1 VSVLDVT
8 RQRSAFTDALRP
20 PPGFVLGACIGTTF
34 SLDFEL
40 FTAVLLAFVGADVEE
55 PLNNAPAVLTSV
67 ARLRSRLRVF
77 VNGGSLHPPAT
88 TNRLYAL
95 YDRILRPKAVD
106 GGAFHPKVWVLRFD
120 PVARPERHSVE
131 PVYRLLTASRNVT
144 DSGCWELGAV
154 FEGSRR
160 TGTQK
165 FGSDVAAFCRK
176 VAASRD
182 LPKALWKLIEE
193 LKYVEFVAPR
203 EAAQGL
209 RFDWQW
215 PGDRVLMNRLPR
227 TMSRVLLISPFLRA
241 DFLRRL
247 CDRTGALTLVST
259 QDELDQLSDEMH
271 ERLADARVFVV
282 SAEADEEAPSLDLHA
297 KLLAWESEGVS
308 ETLIGSANATGPGW
322 GCGPNVNCEAMVSL
336 NPGLGIDAVVKAFVA
351 PAKDQLQPWIDKYVR
366 QSAVADPEREA
377 AKRLEHFKRHL
388 RADQIRGEYD
398 PVKKTLRL
406 LAPSSAGE
414 QTWPADMRSE
424 IVPLLQRDQTARADY
439 RLVYGPG
446 AAFQGIELED
456 VAAFAYVVV
465 WSEHQRDVELAF
477 VVQFELNLGAL
488 EADERDKAV
497 NARLLEGVDAH
508 SLLLDVLSGLP
519 GGTSR
524 PAGGGQQSGVWKAG
538 DPLLRRATIERIL
551 EACTA
556 DPSRIH
562 EVEAVLAACGD
573 ASNMSTFREFWAVF
587 RESLEEE
594 GAGV

>member
-1 VSVLDVT
+1 MSVLDVT

-40 FTAVLLAFVGADVEE
+40 FTAVLLAFVGADVDE

-67 ARLRSRLRVF
+67 ARLKSRLRVF

-88 TNRLYAL
+88 TNRLFAL
-95 YDRILRPKAVD
+95 YDRILRPKALE

-131 PVYRLLTASRNVT
+131 PIYRLLTASRNVT
-144 DSGCWELGAV
+144 DSGCWELGAL
-154 FEGSRR
+154 FEGTRR
-160 TGTQK
+160 AGTQK

-193 LKYVEFVAPR
+193 LKCVEFVAPR
-203 EAAQGL
+203 EASEGL
-209 RFDWQW
+209 RFDWQF
-215 PGDRVLMNRLPR
+215 PGDRVLVNRLPR
-227 TMSRVLLISPFLRA
+227 TISRALLISPFLRA
-241 DFLRRL
+241 DFLKRL
-247 CDRTGALTLVST
+247 CDRTAELTLVST
-259 QDELDQLSDEMH
+259 QDELDQLSDETH
-271 ERLADARVFVV
+271 ERLASARVFVV
-282 SAEADEEAPSLDLHA
+282 SAEADEEVPSLELHA

-322 GCGPNVNCEAMVSL
+322 GFGPNVNCEAVVSL
-336 NPGLGIDAVVKAFVA
+336 RPGLGIDAVVKAFVA
-351 PAKDQLQPWIDKYVR
+351 PAKDQLQPWIERYVR
-366 QSAVADPEREA
+366 QTAAPDPEREA
-377 AKRLEHFKRHL
+377 AKRLEHFVRLL

-398 PVKKTLRL
+398 PAKKSLRL

-414 QTWPADMRSE
+414 QAWPAGMCAE
-424 IVPLLQRDQTARADY
+424 IVPLLQRDQSVRADY

-465 WSEHQRDVELAF
+465 WNEHRRDVELRF

-488 EADERDKAV
+488 EDDERDKAV
-497 NARLLEGVDAH
+497 NARLLEGVDAR
-508 SLLLDVLSGLP
+508 SLLLDVLAGLP

-524 PAGGGQQSGVWKAG
+524 SAGGGQFGVWQPG
-538 DPLLRRATIERIL
+538 DPLLRRATIEKIL

-573 ASNMSTFREFWAVF
+573 ASSMSTFREFWAVF

>member
-1 VSVLDVT
+1 MSVLDVT

-20 PPGFVLGACIGTTF
+20 PPGFVVGACIGTTF

-67 ARLRSRLRVF
+67 ARLKSRLRVF

-88 TNRLYAL
+88 TNRLFAL
-95 YDRILRPKAVD
+95 YDRILRPKALE

-131 PVYRLLTASRNVT
+131 PIYRLLTASRNVT
-144 DSGCWELGAV
+144 DSGCWELGAL
-154 FEGSRR
+154 FEGTRR
-160 TGTQK
+160 AGTQK

-203 EAAQGL
+203 EASEGL
-209 RFDWQW
+209 RFDWQF
-215 PGDRVLMNRLPR
+215 PGDRVLVNRLPR
-227 TMSRVLLISPFLRA
+227 TISRALLISPFLRA
-241 DFLRRL
+241 DFLKRL
-247 CDRTGALTLVST
+247 CDRTAELTLVST
-259 QDELDQLSDEMH
+259 QDELDQLSDETH
-271 ERLADARVFVV
+271 ERLASARVFVV
-282 SAEADEEAPSLDLHA
+282 SAEADEEAPSLELHA

-322 GCGPNVNCEAMVSL
+322 GCGPNVNCEAMVAL
-336 NPGLGIDAVVKAFVA
+336 RPGLGIDAVVKAFVA
-351 PAKDQLQPWIDKYVR
+351 PAKDQLRPWIERYVR
-366 QSAVADPEREA
+366 QTAAPDPEREA
-377 AKRLEHFKRHL
+377 AKRLEHFVRLL

-398 PVKKTLRL
+398 PAKKSLRL

-414 QTWPADMRSE
+414 QAWPAGMCAE
-424 IVPLLQRDQTARADY
+424 IVPLLQRDQSVRADY

-456 VAAFAYVVV
+456 VAAFAFVVV
-465 WSEHQRDVELAF
+465 WNEHHRDVELRF

-488 EADERDKAV
+488 EDDERDKAV
-497 NARLLEGVDAH
+497 NARLLEGVDAR
-508 SLLLDVLSGLP
+508 SLLLDVLAGLP

-524 PAGGGQQSGVWKAG
+524 SAGGGQFGVWQPG
-538 DPLLRRATIERIL
+538 DPLLRRATIEKIL

-573 ASNMSTFREFWAVF
+573 ASSMSTFREFWAVF

>member
-67 ARLRSRLRVF
+67 ARLKSRLRVF

-88 TNRLYAL
+88 TNRLFAL
-95 YDRILRPKAVD
+95 YDRILRPKALE

-131 PVYRLLTASRNVT
+131 PIYRLLTSSRNVT
-144 DSGCWELGAV
+144 DSGCWELGAL
-154 FEGSRR
+154 FEGTRR
-160 TGTQK
+160 FGTQN
-165 FGSDVAAFCRK
+165 FGSEVAAFCRK

-203 EAAQGL
+203 EASEGL

-215 PGDRVLMNRLPR
+215 PGDRVRVNRLPR
-227 TMSRVLLISPFLRA
+227 TMSRALLISPFLRA
-241 DFLRRL
+241 DFLMRL
-247 CDRTGALTLVST
+247 CDRTAELTLVST
-259 QDELDQLSDEMH
+259 QDELDQLSDETH
-271 ERLADARVFVV
+271 ERLASARVFVI
-282 SAEADEEAPSLDLHA
+282 SAEADEEVPSLELHA

-336 NPGLGIDAVVKAFVA
+336 RPGLGIDAVVKAFVA
-351 PAKDQLQPWIDKYVR
+351 PAKDQLQPWIERYVR
-366 QSAVADPEREA
+366 EVAAPDPEREA
-377 AKRLEHFKRHL
+377 AKRLEHFVRL
-388 RADQIRGEYD
+388 QRADQIRGEYD
-398 PVKKTLRL
+398 PAKKSLRL

-414 QTWPADMRSE
+414 QAWPAGMCAE
-424 IVPLLQRDQTARADY
+424 IVPLLQRDQSVRADY

-465 WSEHQRDVELAF
+465 WNEHHRNVELRF

-488 EADERDKAV
+488 EEDERDKAV
-497 NARLLEGVDAH
+497 NVRLLEGVDAR
-508 SLLLDVLSGLP
+508 SLLLDVLAGLP

-524 PAGGGQQSGVWKAG
+524 AAGGGQSGVWQAG

-573 ASNMSTFREFWAVF
+573 ASSMSTFREFWAVF

>member
-1 VSVLDVT
+1 MSVLDVT

-144 DSGCWELGAV
+144 DSGCWELGAL

-165 FGSDVAAFCRK
+165 FGSDVSAFCRK

-209 RFDWQW
+209 RFDWQS
-215 PGDRVLMNRLPR
+215 PGDRVLINRLPR

-241 DFLRRL
+241 DLLKRL
-247 CDRTGALTLVST
+247 CDRTDELTLVST
-259 QDELDQLSDEMH
+259 QDELDQLSDETH
-271 ERLADARVFVV
+271 ERLANARIFVV

-351 PAKDQLQPWIDKYVR
+351 PAKGELQPWIDRYVR
-366 QSAVADPEREA
+366 QTAVADPEREA

-398 PVKKTLRL
+398 PVKKTLQL
-406 LAPSSAGE
+406 LAPSPAGD
-414 QTWPADMRSE
+414 QTWPADMRAQ
-424 IVPLLQRDQTARADY
+424 IVPLLQRDQSARADY
-439 RLVYGPG
+439 RLVYGSG
-446 AAFQGIELED
+446 AAFQGIEIED
-456 VAAFAYVVV
+456 VAAFAFVVV
-465 WSEHQRDVELAF
+465 WNEHHRDVELAF

-497 NARLLEGVDAH
+497 NARLLEGVDAR
-508 SLLLDVLSGLP
+508 SLLLDVLAGLP

-524 PAGGGQQSGVWKAG
+524 PAGGGQSGVWQAG
-538 DPLLRRATIERIL
+538 DPLLRQATIERIL

-573 ASNMSTFREFWAVF
+573 ASNMSTFCEFWAVF

-594 GAGV
+594 GVGV

>member
-1 VSVLDVT
+1 MSVLDVT

-67 ARLRSRLRVF
+67 ARLKSRLRVF

-88 TNRLYAL
+88 TNRLFAL
-95 YDRILRPKAVD
+95 YDRLLRPKALE

-131 PVYRLLTASRNVT
+131 PIYRLLTASRNVT
-144 DSGCWELGAV
+144 DSGCWELGAL
-154 FEGSRR
+154 FEGTRR
-160 TGTQK
+160 PGTQK
-165 FGSDVAAFCRK
+165 FGSDLAAFCRK

-203 EAAQGL
+203 EASEGL
-209 RFDWQW
+209 RFDWQF
-215 PGDRVLMNRLPR
+215 PGDRVLVNRLPR
-227 TMSRVLLISPFLRA
+227 TISRALLISPFLRA
-241 DFLRRL
+241 DFLKRL
-247 CDRTGALTLVST
+247 CDRTAELTLVST
-259 QDELDQLSDEMH
+259 QDELDQLSDETH
-271 ERLADARVFVV
+271 ERLASARVFVV
-282 SAEADEEAPSLDLHA
+282 SAEADEEVPSLELHA

-336 NPGLGIDAVVKAFVA
+336 RPGLGIDSVVKAFVA
-351 PAKDQLQPWIDKYVR
+351 PAKDQLQPWIERYVR
-366 QSAVADPEREA
+366 QTAAPDPEREA
-377 AKRLEHFKRHL
+377 AKRLEHFVRLL

-398 PVKKTLRL
+398 PAKKSLRL

-414 QTWPADMRSE
+414 QAWPAGMCAE
-424 IVPLLQRDQTARADY
+424 IVPLLQRDQSVRADY

-465 WSEHQRDVELAF
+465 WNEHHRDVELRF

-488 EADERDKAV
+488 EDDERDKAV
-497 NARLLEGVDAH
+497 NARLLEGVDAR
-508 SLLLDVLSGLP
+508 SLLLDVLAGLP

-524 PAGGGQQSGVWKAG
+524 SAGGGQFGVWQPG
-538 DPLLRRATIERIL
+538 DPLLRRATIEKIL

-573 ASNMSTFREFWAVF
+573 ASSMSTFREFWAVF

>member
-1 VSVLDVT
+1 MSVLDVT

-95 YDRILRPKAVD
+95 YDRILRPKSVD
-106 GGAFHPKVWVLRFD
+106 RGAFHPKVWVLRFD

-144 DSGCWELGAV
+144 DSGCWELGAL

-160 TGTQK
+160 TGAQK

-193 LKYVEFVAPR
+193 LKYVNFVAPR

-215 PGDRVLMNRLPR
+215 PGDRVLITRLPR

-241 DFLRRL
+241 DFLKRL
-247 CDRTGALTLVST
+247 CDRTDELTLVST
-259 QDELDQLSDEMH
+259 QDELDQLSDETH
-271 ERLADARVFVV
+271 ERLANARAFVI

-322 GCGPNVNCEAMVSL
+322 GCGPTVNCEAMVSL

-351 PAKDQLQPWIDKYVR
+351 PAKGELQPWIDRYVR
-366 QSAVADPEREA
+366 QTAVADPEREV
-377 AKRLEHFKRHL
+377 AKRLEHFKRNL

-398 PVKKTLRL
+398 SVKRTLL
-406 LAPSSAGE
+406 LTAPSPAGD
-414 QTWPADMRSE
+414 QTWPAGIRAE
-424 IVPLLQRDQTARADY
+424 IVPLLQRNQSARADY

-465 WSEHQRDVELAF
+465 WNEQHRDVELAF

-488 EADERDKAV
+488 EADERDKVV
-497 NARLLEGVDAH
+497 NARLLEGVDAR
-508 SLLLDVLSGLP
+508 SLLLDVLAGLP

-524 PAGGGQQSGVWKAG
+524 PEGGGQSGVWQAG
-538 DPLLRRATIERIL
+538 DPLLRQATIERIL
-551 EACTA
+551 DACTA